1 MSCMR
6 RMTLIVSGTVS
17 GWRSEAQRTSAS
29 GEGSMP
35 MRSLALTTPITFSS
49 VPSQTGKLLCGMSCT
64 RFMFSSKL
72 RRELSQAISLLGVM
86 MVLMLRSASVS
97 TPSTIWRSSR
107 PKLS

>member
-1 MSCMR
+1 
-6 RMTLIVSGTVS
+6 
-17 GWRSEAQRTSAS
+17 
-29 GEGSMP
+29 MP

>member
-1 MSCMR
+1 MVRPWIDAELVGDEHERGWELLMSCMS

-72 RRELSQAISLLGVM
+72 RRELSQAISLL
-86 MVLMLRSASVS
+86 AS
-97 TPSTIWRSSR
+97 
-107 PKLS
+107 

>member
-1 MSCMR
+1 
-6 RMTLIVSGTVS
+6 
-17 GWRSEAQRTSAS
+17 
-29 GEGSMP
+29 MP

-86 MVLMLRSASVS
+86 MVLMLRSARVS